1 MASQVSSQQLAQA
14 KTATPVLAQT
24 FAALVF
30 GLVIILVVG
39 FAPMGVAHNAAHDVR
54 HSAAFPCH

>member
-1 MASQVSSQQLAQA
+1 MTTQVSSNQSARA
-14 KTATPVLAQT
+14 TTATSVLAQT

-30 GLVIILVVG
+30 GMVILFAVG

-54 HSAAFPCH
+54 HSVAFPCH

>member
-1 MASQVSSQQLAQA
+1 LTTQVSIDQQARA
-14 KTATPVLAQT
+14 GKVTSTLAQT

-30 GLVIILVVG
+30 GLVIVLVVG
-39 FAPMGVAHNAAHDVR
+39 FAPMGIAHNAAHDVR

>member
-1 MASQVSSQQLAQA
+1 MTTQVSGNQSVQA
-14 KTATPVLAQT
+14 KEATSVLAQT

-30 GLVIILVVG
+30 GLAIILVVG

-54 HSAAFPCH
+54 HGIAFPCH